1 MFPLLTKGDEGGLDM
16 SFQKT
21 KVIHTIV
28 LFPREVPMRRAALTI
43 LITLLAIFLISA
55 CAQPTR
61 LDKNYGKSF
70 KQARLNQILDP
81 EGEKNLEPV
90 TGLDGKAA
98 QASIEKYRRAF
109 GPPRET
115 PQPLVQI
122 GSQGG
127 PSTLYQTGAGR

>member
-1 MFPLLTKGDEGGLDM
+1 
-16 SFQKT
+16 
-21 KVIHTIV
+21 
-28 LFPREVPMRRAALTI
+28 MRRAALTI

-61 LDKNYGKSF
+61 LDKNYGRSF

-81 EGEKNLEPV
+81 EAGKNLEPM

-109 GPPRET
+109 ESPHET
-115 PQPLVQI
+115 AQPLVQI
-122 GSQGG
+122 GTQGK
-127 PSTLYQTGAGR
+127 PSTSYQTGTGR